1 MGVFYSNNLT
11 NLWCVLPGGAKFTSE
26 CIFTT
31 RKDVKKFLKSVEQR
45 KCKSPMGR
53 IWTSDLPALLSFAFP
68 NERHGTAL
76 LCTSCAKLIFIY
88 LQLMYSFGEAQN
100 TLILSYFQRYLR

>member
-1 MGVFYSNNLT
+1 MYIYNKERCKEISQKRGT
-11 NLWCVLPGGAKFTSE
+11 
-26 CIFTT
+26 
-31 RKDVKKFLKSVEQR
+31 KK
-45 KCKSPMGR
+45 KSPMGR
-53 IWTSDLPALLSFAFP
+53 IWTSDLSALLSFAFP

-76 LCTSCAKLIFIY
+76 LCTLCAKLIFIY